1 MNRPPITP
9 EMRARARTTPNA
21 WLHVVDPNH
30 RVSTAIPPAEAVI
43 GRYLVDS
50 RGEITDQYVPNPRY
64 RPAPPT
70 AAPSTTSATAPPT
83 PTRPAAPAG
92 AVPARLPTGSGAA
105 TAGRPAPAHPVAPP
119 GVAPPGPPAPARPT
133 GPVGTG
139 PMATTPSAPAHPA
152 GSVAAEPPAP
162 ALPSAPPNPAPPRAT
177 APPAPPGA
185 AASAPVADQPAE
197 VEPANELEAVLRLVH
212 QGELAQDDLLP
223 AVLAAELVLPA
234 DPARPPRGHLV
245 TRGAV
250 VDAFASPKALPG
262 DWPPRWHRFTGVEL
276 AVVFDRLGEPLR
288 LNLADSSGL
297 SWDIASDALVRA
309 LRSAVGAG

>member
-9 EMRARARTTPNA
+9 EMRARARKTPNA

-30 RVSTAIPPAEAVI
+30 RTSTAIPPAEAVV

-64 RPAPPT
+64 LPIPPPPAHPATRPPAATATPPAHTRLAAPSRVVGGPPVPAHGAASAGAAVAGPAAPAHLAASPRPAPPQA
-70 AAPSTTSATAPPT
+70 AAPPATAP
-83 PTRPAAPAG
+83 G
-92 AVPARLPTGSGAA
+92 
-105 TAGRPAPAHPVAPP
+105 
-119 GVAPPGPPAPARPT
+119 
-133 GPVGTG
+133 
-139 PMATTPSAPAHPA
+139 
-152 GSVAAEPPAP
+152 
-162 ALPSAPPNPAPPRAT
+162 AT
-177 APPAPPGA
+177 APGTTAPATDQQA
-185 AASAPVADQPAE
+185 ADP
-197 VEPANELEAVLRLVH
+197 EPANELEAVLRLAH
-212 QGELAQDDLLP
+212 QGELDQDDLLA

-234 DPARPPRGHLV
+234 DPVRPPRGHLV

-297 SWDIASDALVRA
+297 AWEIASDALVRA
-309 LRSAVGAG
+309 LRSAVRAG